1 MSIKKLINIQGMHCG
16 GCESII
22 EEALT
27 ETEGVID
34 AKADYASAQCSI
46 TYDDKKL
53 SLEEIHKVIENK
65 GYQVEATSE
74 NKGSLFVKIS
84 LSLLALISIVLL
96 MVFSRKLWH
105 QFSVPEI
112 STQLSYGMIFV
123 VGLITGL
130 HCIGMCGSFVISYT
144 VKDAEQGYSP
154 YISHALYGF
163 GKTLSYA
170 MFGAAFGL
178 LGSVISITP
187 FISGVSIL
195 LAGTF
200 LVLFGLNM
208 LNVFSVLRRVRF
220 KQPEAITR
228 YALKKRKKA
237 RSPFFIG
244 FFSGFLLGCGPL
256 QAMYI
261 MAAGNADP
269 LEGAKYLALFG
280 LGTLPALLSFGMAAH
295 LLSEKMTHRFLQAS
309 GIILIVMGTM
319 MLNKGLMKTQS
330 GYDFKSLSKKMSSIQ
345 IQQSNLPLT
354 TSMKSLVGHQ
364 VYPFT

>member
-1 MSIKKLINIQGMHCG
+1 MPTKSLLNIKGMHCG

-22 EEALT
+22 EEALDEMDGIIT
-27 ETEGVID
+27 V
-34 AKADYASAQCSI
+34 KANYSLAQC
-46 TYDDKKL
+46 TVQFDEKKI
-53 SLEEIHKVIENK
+53 SLQTIHKLIEDK
-65 GYQVEATSE
+65 GYQIQLEPN
-74 NKGSLFVKIS
+74 NKTSLFIKVS
-84 LSLLALISIVLL
+84 LSLLALLLIVLL
-96 MVFSRKLWH
+96 MFFSRKLWH
-105 QFSVPEI
+105 QFSAPEI
-112 STQLSYGMIFV
+112 SSQLSYGMIFV

-144 VKDAEQGYSP
+144 VKDVEHGHSP
-154 YISHALYGF
+154 YLSHILYGV

-170 MFGAAFGL
+170 LFGALFGL

-187 FISGVSIL
+187 LISGISIL

-200 LVLFGLNM
+200 LILFGLNM
-208 LNVFSVLRRVRF
+208 LNVFAVLRHVRF
-220 KQPEAITR
+220 KQPKAMAQ
-228 YALKKRKKA
+228 YAMKKRRTS

-269 LEGAKYLALFG
+269 IEGAKFLALFG

-319 MLNKGLMKTQS
+319 MLNKGLMKTES
-330 GYDFKSLSKKMSSIQ
+330 GYDFQSIKNQ
-345 IQQSNLPLT
+345 LT
-354 TSMKSLVGHQ
+354 QNSITHDE
-364 VYPFT
+364 TT

>member
-1 MSIKKLINIQGMHCG
+1 MSKSTQIKIKGMHCG
-16 GCESII
+16 GCESVI

-27 ETEGVID
+27 EVDGVIKV
-34 AKADYASAQCSI
+34 KADYSAAQCSVD
-46 TYDDKKL
+46 YDENKV
-53 SLEEIHKVIENK
+53 SLKDIYQVIEDK
-65 GYQVEATSE
+65 GYQVELVPAD
-74 NKGSLFVKIS
+74 KGSFLLKLS
-84 LSLLALISIVLL
+84 LSLLAFIAIVLL

-112 STQLSYGMIFV
+112 SSQLSYGMIFV

-144 VKDAEQGYSP
+144 VKDTEQGQSP
-154 YISHALYGF
+154 YLSHVLYGV

-170 MFGAAFGL
+170 MFGALFGFI
-178 LGSVISITP
+178 GSVISITP
-187 FISGVSIL
+187 FISGMSIL

-200 LVLFGLNM
+200 LILFGLNM
-208 LNVFSVLRRVRF
+208 LNVFAALRRVRL
-220 KQPEAITR
+220 KQPEAMMR
-228 YALKKRKKA
+228 YAMKKRRTA

-261 MAAGNADP
+261 MAAGNGDAM
-269 LEGAKYLALFG
+269 EGAKFLALFG

-330 GYDFKSLSKKMSSIQ
+330 GYDFQSISTSISQKMI
-345 IQQSNLPLT
+345 
-354 TSMKSLVGHQ
+354 HE
-364 VYPFT
+364 

>member
-1 MSIKKLINIQGMHCG
+1 MPTKSQLNIKGMHCG

-22 EEALT
+22 EEALDEMNGIIT
-27 ETEGVID
+27 V
-34 AKADYASAQCSI
+34 KADYSSAQCAI
-46 TYDDKKL
+46 QFDEKKI
-53 SLEEIHKVIENK
+53 SLQAIHKLIEDK
-65 GYQVEATSE
+65 GYHVELE
-74 NKGSLFVKIS
+74 PNNKASLFIKIS
-84 LSLLALISIVLL
+84 LSLLALLLIVLL
-96 MVFSRKLWH
+96 MIFSRKLWH
-105 QFSVPEI
+105 QFSAPEI
-112 STQLSYGMIFV
+112 SSQLSYGMIFV

-144 VKDAEQGYSP
+144 VKDVEHGQSP
-154 YISHALYGF
+154 YLSHVLYGV

-170 MFGAAFGL
+170 LFGAFFGF

-187 FISGVSIL
+187 LISGISIL

-200 LVLFGLNM
+200 LILFGLNM
-208 LNVFSVLRRVRF
+208 LNVFAVLRHVRF
-220 KQPEAITR
+220 KQPKVMAQ
-228 YALKKRKKA
+228 YAMKKRRTA

-269 LEGAKYLALFG
+269 IEGAKFLALFG
-280 LGTLPALLSFGMAAH
+280 LGTLPALLGFGMATH

-319 MLNKGLMKTQS
+319 MLNKGLMKTKS
-330 GYDFKSLSKKMSSIQ
+330 GYDFQSIKSS
-345 IQQSNLPLT
+345 LT
-354 TSMKSLVGHQ
+354 QTVIAHDQ
-364 VYPFT
+364 AN

>member
-1 MSIKKLINIQGMHCG
+1 MSKSTQIKIKGMHCG

-27 ETEGVID
+27 KVNGVIE
-34 AKADYASAQCSI
+34 AKANYSTAKCLVV
-46 TYDDKKL
+46 YDEEKI
-53 SLEEIHKVIENK
+53 SLDDIYQIIEGS
-65 GYQVEATSE
+65 GYQVELTPDD
-74 NKGSLFVKIS
+74 KGSFFVKLS
-84 LSLLALISIVLL
+84 LSLLALVAIVLL

-112 STQLSYGMIFV
+112 SSQLSYGMIFV

-144 VKDAEQGYSP
+144 VKDAQQGQAP
-154 YISHALYGF
+154 YLSHILYGV

-170 MFGAAFGL
+170 MFGAIFGFI
-178 LGSVISITP
+178 GSVISITP
-187 FISGVSIL
+187 FISGMSIL

-200 LVLFGLNM
+200 LILFGLNM
-208 LNVFSVLRRVRF
+208 LNVFAVLRRIRF
-220 KQPEAITR
+220 KQPEAMTR
-228 YALKKRKKA
+228 YAMKKRRNA

-269 LEGAKYLALFG
+269 IEGAKFLALFG

-319 MLNKGLMKTQS
+319 MLNKGLMKTKS
-330 GYDFKSLSKKMSSIQ
+330 GYDFQSISTSISQKM
-345 IQQSNLPLT
+345 
-354 TSMKSLVGHQ
+354 TSE
-364 VYPFT
+364 